1 MSVMELSR
9 AGMPS
14 NGMPRSR
21 ARGFA
26 LGLAASFWPRSEG
39 KSDVAARKA
48 TATMRATFMRAPQ
61 KILSG
66 QGRKDNAEAQRTQ
79 RRAEK
84 KCNRKCRLTA
94 SGDDQ
99 RDIVVLF
106 LGAEGSDVVD
116 D

>member
-1 MSVMELSR
+1 MELSG
-9 AGMPS
+9 AGVPS

-21 ARGFA
+21 ARGLA
-26 LGLAASFWPRSEG
+26 LGLAASIWPRSEG
-39 KSDVAARKA
+39 KGDVAARKA

-66 QGRKDNAEAQRTQ
+66 QGRQDNAETRRTQ

-99 RDIVVLF
+99 RDVVVLF
-106 LGAEGSDVVD
+106 VRAEGANVVD